1 MKQDLDS
8 IIDEICLKE
17 DDFKL
22 KNKTIRGVN
31 YKCFDSK
38 ILNLNDY
45 FKLSLKFPNNE
56 MLIFEDERYTYEHSF
71 AQSSAF
77 ANALIK
83 NFGVEKGDRIAIA
96 SRNYPEWINSFIAIT
111 SIGAIAVPLNSW
123 WTSNELKYAIDN
135 CGAKIIIVD
144 DKRYDR
150 IKPFIENNNINLISI
165 RCNEDQ
171 DKNWDNFIKP
181 FLNTSMPIVRINPDD
196 DATIFYTSGSTGYP
210 KGVCSTHRSIISTL
224 LQWMAIATARSI
236 SDGIEPDISI
246 QPSCMITV
254 PLFHVTGSHSQF
266 MLSFL
271 SGRKMVM
278 LYKWD
283 PLKTLKVIESEK
295 IISLSGVPTMTLEIM
310 RHPDRHN
317 FDLSSL
323 KDLSGGGAARP
334 SSHVKKLKTEFPDAK
349 PGLGYGLTETNAAG
363 AVISGDEYTE
373 RPGSTG
379 KPSKPLTEI
388 IICDENNKKLANCET
403 GEIYIKTPSN
413 FRCYW
418 NDKKATEEAFF
429 NGWFKTGDI
438 GFLDKDNYLFI
449 VDRAKDI
456 IIRGGENISS
466 LEVEDA
472 INEYPDIIE
481 ASVYGIPDER
491 LGETLCCS
499 ATIKNSEKINEEDI
513 KEFLKNNLAPFKIP
527 AFFDFHKNQL
537 PRTASGKIYKLE
549 LRKKMEKK
557 ILSLT

>member
-83 NFGVEKGDRIAIA
+83 KFGVEKGDRIAIA

-150 IKPFIENNNINLISI
+150 IKPFIENSNINLISI

-236 SDGIEPDISI
+236 RDGIEPDISI

-418 NDKKATEEAFF
+418 NDKKATEKAFF

-491 LGETLCCS
+491 LGEILCCS

>member
-1 MKQDLDS
+1 MKQILDD
-8 IIDEICLKE
+8 IINDICITE
-17 DDFKL
+17 NDFKL
-22 KNKTIRGVN
+22 KQETIRGVN

-45 FKLSLKFPNNE
+45 FKLSLEYPDKD
-56 MLIFEDERYTYEHSF
+56 MLVFKTERYTFKSCYDL
-71 AQSSAF
+71 SSAF

-83 NFGVEKGDRIAIA
+83 NFNIKKGDRIAIA

-123 WTSNELKYAIDN
+123 WTSDELKYGIEN
-135 CGAKIIIVD
+135 SGAKIIIAD
-144 DKRYDR
+144 DKRYDL
-150 IKPFIENNNINLISI
+150 IKLFSDKSNLSLISI
-165 RCNEDQ
+165 RCNTD
-171 DKNWDNFIKP
+171 DDLNWNNLIKP
-181 FLNTSMPIVRINPDD
+181 FLKMKMPNIKIKPDD

-224 LQWMAIATARSI
+224 LQWMVVSIARGVR
-236 SDGIEPDISI
+236 DKIEPDNSI

-283 PLKTLKVIESEK
+283 PLKALELIESEK
-295 IISLSGVPTMTLEIM
+295 IISLSGVPTMTLEVM
-310 RHPDRHN
+310 RHPSRHN

-323 KDLSGGGAARP
+323 RDLSGGGAARP
-334 SSHVKKLKTEFPDAK
+334 SSHVQKLKIEFPDAK

-363 AVISGDEYTE
+363 AVTSGEEYLKK
-373 RPGSTG
+373 PGSTG
-379 KPSKPLTEI
+379 QPTKPLTEI
-388 IICDENNKKLANCET
+388 IICDENNKKLPNGIS
-403 GEIYIKTPSN
+403 GEVYIKTPSN

-418 NDKKATEEAFF
+418 NDKKATNEAFYQ
-429 NGWFKTGDI
+429 GWFKTGDI
-438 GFLDKDNYLFI
+438 GFLDEDNYLFI

-456 IIRGGENISS
+456 VIRGGENISC

-472 INEYPDIIE
+472 INGHPNILE

-491 LGETLCCS
+491 LGEILCCS
-499 ATIKNSEKINEEDI
+499 ITINNKEDI
-513 KEFLKNNLAPFKIP
+513 KEEEIKNYLKNHLAGFKIP
-527 AFFDFHKNQL
+527 TYFDFHKKQL
-537 PRTASGKIYKLE
+537 PRTASGKIYKLQ
-549 LRKKMEKK
+549 LRKEMEKRF
-557 ILSLT
+557 

>member
-1 MKQDLDS
+1 MKQILDD
-8 IIDEICLKE
+8 IINDICLTE
-17 DDFKL
+17 NDFKL
-22 KNKTIRGVN
+22 KQETIRGVN

-45 FKLSLKFPNNE
+45 FKLSLEYPDKD
-56 MLIFEDERYTYEHSF
+56 MLVFKTERYTFKSCYDL
-71 AQSSAF
+71 SSAF

-83 NFGVEKGDRIAIA
+83 NFNIKKGDRIAIA

-123 WTSNELKYAIDN
+123 WTSDELKY
-135 CGAKIIIVD
+135 G
-144 DKRYDR
+144 
-150 IKPFIENNNINLISI
+150 IEKSNLSLISI
-165 RCNEDQ
+165 RCNAD
-171 DKNWDNFIKP
+171 DDLNWNNLIKP
-181 FLNTSMPIVRINPDD
+181 FLKMKMPNIKIKPDD

-224 LQWMAIATARSI
+224 LQWMVVSIARGVR
-236 SDGIEPDISI
+236 DKIEPDNSI

-283 PLKTLKVIESEK
+283 PLKALELIESEK
-295 IISLSGVPTMTLEIM
+295 IISLSGVPTMTLEVM
-310 RHPDRHN
+310 RHPNRHD

-323 KDLSGGGAARP
+323 RDLSGGGAARP
-334 SSHVKKLKTEFPDAK
+334 SSHVQKLKIEFPDAK

-363 AVISGDEYTE
+363 AVTSGEEYLKK
-373 RPGSTG
+373 PGSTG
-379 KPSKPLTEI
+379 QPTKPLTEI
-388 IICDENNKKLANCET
+388 IICDENNKKLPNGIS
-403 GEIYIKTPSN
+403 GEVYIKTPSN

-418 NDKKATEEAFF
+418 NDKKATNEAFYQ
-429 NGWFKTGDI
+429 GWFKTGDI
-438 GFLDKDNYLFI
+438 GFLDEDNYLFI

-456 IIRGGENISS
+456 VIRGGENISC

-472 INEYPDIIE
+472 INGHPNILE

-491 LGETLCCS
+491 LGEILCCS
-499 ATIKNSEKINEEDI
+499 ITINNKEDI
-513 KEFLKNNLAPFKIP
+513 KEEEIKNYLKNHLAGFKIP
-527 AFFDFHKNQL
+527 TYFDFHKKQL
-537 PRTASGKIYKLE
+537 PRTASGKIYKLQ
-549 LRKKMEKK
+549 LRKEMEKRF
-557 ILSLT
+557 